1 MVGRRFAALTTHPKM
16 GEHMTQKHNGI
27 ARASQPH
34 KRPTQGVQK
43 LVLQGAPTAHP
54 VVPLEGALGTP
65 IERGLSAQI
74 HSRTLQDRIRLR
86 TLMLADRMRV
96 IRTVDVAVLCF
107 PERGYKASLTG
118 AQRAMRSMVKVEL
131 LRRYRTDRFQT
142 VYGLTQR
149 GAAWLEERGIQ
160 ASASVRRVSDMRNPE
175 HRLWAQF
182 FTLCC
187 EARGLPAMT
196 EQELLQHVNKGA
208 GANDS
213 VIQGLLSVRIAVG
226 QSTRTLALRPDAVAT
241 EPDGLTWFEVD
252 RSARGA
258 DRAAS
263 LKALALSMGRQTR
276 LDRPLKRVVVL
287 TRSARIHNRVTATLN
302 DLVVQSKG
310 FALAEGR
317 RQIREVA
324 PGLFEVWMTFEQ
336 KLPDGRGQLVDV
348 LAGHVIVQALPTW
361 LPRVRLDG
369 RDGHSTEGWF
379 QENFLPYIRPLAL
392 GSWPLPL
399 SPLIR
404 Q

>member
-1 MVGRRFAALTTHPKM
+1 
-16 GEHMTQKHNGI
+16 MTQKRNCI

-34 KRPTQGVQK
+34 KRPTQEVQK
-43 LVLQGAPTAHP
+43 LVLQGAATAHP
-54 VVPLEGALGTP
+54 VVPLERALSKP
-65 IERGLSAQI
+65 LERGLSAHI

-86 TLMLADRMRV
+86 TLTMADRFRV
-96 IRTVDVAVLCF
+96 IRTVDVAVHCF

-118 AQRAMRSMVKVEL
+118 AQRAMRSMVKAEL

-187 EARGLPAMT
+187 EARGLIAMT
-196 EQELLQHVNKGA
+196 EQELLQQLNKGA
-208 GANDS
+208 EPGDTM
-213 VIQGLLSVRIAVG
+213 IQGLLCVRVEAG
-226 QSTRTLALRPDAVAT
+226 QGVRTLALRPDAVAT

-263 LKALALSMGRQTR
+263 LRALALSMGRQTM
-276 LDRPLKRVVVL
+276 LERPLKRVVVL
-287 TRSARIHNRVTATLN
+287 TRSARIHNRVTATLR
-302 DLVVQSKG
+302 DLATQSKD
-310 FALAEGR
+310 FSLAEGR
-317 RQIREVA
+317 RQLIEVA

-336 KLPDGRGQLVDV
+336 KLSDGRARLVDV

-361 LPRVRLDG
+361 LPKVRLDG

-379 QENFLPYIRPLAL
+379 HENYLPYARPASL

-404 Q
+404 P